1 LCKAL
6 AAISGLSAKLSMHV
20 QAGTKAVIGIYHRLS
35 NFSYGP
41 AATTTSYANP
51 KKNGSHLMLGK
62 KHRKSPLGVSNE
74 RIKTERK
81 VFNLLAKFG
90 FVALAI
96 FPVLLYVTNFSG
108 GLSKDSSRWG
118 EFGSYLSGVYGS
130 LALAVLIYTT
140 ISSQNQFKR
149 LNEDNIFY
157 RLLDALHARIL
168 HNSISIDAGE
178 ISGYRSIKY
187 IAELYNRELS
197 QEAVKIARNLF
208 YRSPESIDNVHF
220 AKLFQLL
227 YPSDWHANFESHR
240 NNFIKQI
247 LDKNLDDR
255 WELLKYYFGSSGF
268 ETDPIKEVLQATGSV
283 NFYKIS
289 FQDRQHHYSAVL
301 ERIMDGYGQLLDGYL
316 ETLLHIADV
325 AKASSSRLEYAR
337 YLRSQLTSYE
347 IVIIFYM
354 LLGSDA
360 TRRQRSRTLYDLGI
374 LSRLQTNECLSLMID
389 WPDAEVI
396 DRELAALFPSQT

>member
-1 LCKAL
+1 
-6 AAISGLSAKLSMHV
+6 
-20 QAGTKAVIGIYHRLS
+20 
-35 NFSYGP
+35 
-41 AATTTSYANP
+41 
-51 KKNGSHLMLGK
+51 
-62 KHRKSPLGVSNE
+62 
-74 RIKTERK
+74 
-81 VFNLLAKFG
+81 
-90 FVALAI
+90 
-96 FPVLLYVTNFSG
+96 
-108 GLSKDSSRWG
+108 
-118 EFGSYLSGVYGS
+118 
-130 LALAVLIYTT
+130 
-140 ISSQNQFKR
+140 
-149 LNEDNIFY
+149 
-157 RLLDALHARIL
+157 
-168 HNSISIDAGE
+168 
-178 ISGYRSIKY
+178 
-187 IAELYNRELS
+187 
-197 QEAVKIARNLF
+197 
-208 YRSPESIDNVHF
+208 
-220 AKLFQLL
+220 
-227 YPSDWHANFESHR
+227 
-240 NNFIKQI
+240 

>member
-1 LCKAL
+1 
-6 AAISGLSAKLSMHV
+6 M
-20 QAGTKAVIGIYHRLS
+20 S
-35 NFSYGP
+35 NLSYGP

-51 KKNGSHLMLGK
+51 KRNGSHLMLGK

-81 VFNLLAKFG
+81 AFNLLAKFG
-90 FVALAI
+90 LVALAI
-96 FPVLLYVTNFSG
+96 FPVLVYATNFSG

-118 EFGSYLSGVYGS
+118 DFGSYLSGVYGS

-178 ISGYRSIKY
+178 ISAYRSIKY
-187 IAELYNRELS
+187 IAELYNSELS

-220 AKLFQLL
+220 SQLFQLL
-227 YPSDWHANFESHR
+227 YPSDCHANFESYR

-255 WELLKYYFGSSGF
+255 WELLKNYFGSSGF

-289 FQDRQHHYSAVL
+289 FQDRQRHYSAVL
-301 ERIMDGYGQLLDGYL
+301 ERMMDGHGQLLDGYL

-325 AKASSSRLEYAR
+325 VKASSSRLEYAR

-354 LLGSDA
+354 LSGSDA
-360 TRRQRSRTLYDLGI
+360 TRRQRGRTLYELGI

-396 DRELAALFPSQT
+396 DRELAALFPRQT

>member
-1 LCKAL
+1 
-6 AAISGLSAKLSMHV
+6 
-20 QAGTKAVIGIYHRLS
+20 LS

-62 KHRKSPLGVSNE
+62 KHRKSPLSVSNE

-81 VFNLLAKFG
+81 DFSLLAKFG

-108 GLSKDSSRWG
+108 GFSKDSSRWG

-227 YPSDWHANFESHR
+227 YPSDYLANFESYR

-247 LDKNLDDR
+247 LERNLDDR

-268 ETDPIKEVLQATGSV
+268 ETDQIKEVLRATGSV

-301 ERIMDGYGQLLDGYL
+301 ERIMDGHGQLLDGYL

-354 LLGSDA
+354 LSGSDA

-396 DRELAALFPSQT
+396 DRELAALFPS